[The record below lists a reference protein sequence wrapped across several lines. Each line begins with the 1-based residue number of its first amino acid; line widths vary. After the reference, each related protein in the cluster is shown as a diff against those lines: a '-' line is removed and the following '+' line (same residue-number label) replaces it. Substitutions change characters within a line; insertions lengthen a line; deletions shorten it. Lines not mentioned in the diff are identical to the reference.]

1 VIVTRRDWLELFIAF
16 EGAPEGLDPVRLQ
29 KGMFLFERETSVPGA
44 QKYDFRPYNYGP
56 MSKQIYDD
64 LDALVAGGLVE
75 QIPVRG
81 QSWTLYRATPAG
93 ISRGSEILEQAS
105 TLYPAAV
112 QQLFETKAS
121 VASVSFEELLTDVYD
136 RYPAMATKSVFR
148 RRT

>member
-1 VIVTRRDWLELFIAF
+1 LFIAF

-29 KGMFLFERETSVPGA
+29 KGMFLFEREADVPA
-44 QKYDFRPYNYGP
+44 TQKYDFRPYNYGP

-75 QIPVRG
+75 QVPVSG

-93 ISRGSEILEQAS
+93 VARGGEILRDAGAA
-105 TLYPAAV
+105 YPAAV
-112 QQLFETKAS
+112 QQLFDMKSS

-136 RYPAMATKSVFR
+136 RYPDMATKSVFR
-148 RRT
+148 RRS